1 MALQPA
7 CRAAAPWLVFVA
19 LAVDLSA
26 AGANPPRV
34 ASIAIRGHEQHLQI
48 YGPADGPVAIVSS
61 GDGGWMHLGPHIAE
75 TLAARGYR
83 VIGFDVR
90 NYLASFTT
98 STSTLTPQN
107 VASDYLDLINLID
120 PAKPGAPVNGGN
132 AAGSSGSRQP
142 VTLLGVSEGA
152 SLSVLA
158 ATDPRVRARIQGVVG
173 LGLPDEAELGWR
185 WIDTVI
191 YVTHGQPW
199 EPMFSTASVVRQM
212 AGLPLAAI
220 HSTHDEYVPLDE
232 VGRVMAAAGDPKRL
246 WVIPAAN
253 HRFSDNLGACDT
265 ALFEALA
272 WIHDH
277 RR

>member
-1 MALQPA
+1 MM
-7 CRAAAPWLVFVA
+7 FVA
-19 LAVDLSA
+19 LAVGLSA
-26 AGANPPRV
+26 AGANPSPPPPRAATV
-34 ASIAIRGHEQHLQI
+34 AIRGHEQHLQV
-48 YGPADGPVAIVSS
+48 YGPADGPIAIVSS
-61 GDGGWMHLGPHIAE
+61 GDGGWMHLGPHVAE
-75 TLAARGYR
+75 TLAAHGYH

-98 STSTLTPQN
+98 SNSTLAPQN
-107 VASDYLDLINLID
+107 VASDYLDLINSNS
-120 PAKPGAPVNGGN
+120 GAGAASRRPVL
-132 AAGSSGSRQP
+132 
-142 VTLLGVSEGA
+142 LLGVSEGA

-158 ATDPRVRARIQGVVG
+158 ATDPRVRARLDGVVG

-199 EPMFSTASVVRQM
+199 EPMFSTAAVVHQLG
-212 AGLPLAAI
+212 GLPLAAI

-246 WVIPAAN
+246 WVINAAN

-265 ALFEALA
+265 ALFEAIT

-277 RR
+277 HR